1 MTTFFVGIGLL
12 TLVALALV
20 VPPLLGWRRGGGS
33 AATASPVLVYADQL
47 AELDADLAAGTLSR
61 EQYDAARQEIERRVL
76 VEAAPTEAAERAPSA
91 KPARLLAAL
100 AGLAIPVAALLIY
113 VLIGTPIAML
123 PEAREG
129 AGQPQFTQEQ
139 IESMVTKL
147 AERLEKQPDDL
158 EGWVMLGR
166 SYTVL
171 GRFEDSAKA
180 YRRAAGLAPND
191 AQVLADFADALGMA
205 QGRKLTGEPEA
216 LIARAVKADP
226 DNVKALALA
235 GTVAFERGDYA
246 AAIGHWER
254 LLPKIPEG
262 SPLRDSMQQGLEAAR
277 QRVAGGG
284 AAPTAPVAKASVNAF
299 VEGRVTLAAPAGQTP
314 APEDPVFVIARAVE
328 GPRIPVAVVKRQVKD
343 LPFDFR
349 LDDTTAMDPSRTLS
363 SVGKV
368 VVVARVARSQS
379 PIPQAGDLESETR
392 PVEVGGRPIELK
404 IDRAWSGSA
413 AK

>member
-1 MTTFFVGIGLL
+1 VTTFFVGIGLL
-12 TLVALALV
+12 TLVAIALV
-20 VPPLLGWRRGGGS
+20 VPPLLGWKRGSRSG
-33 AATASPVLVYADQL
+33 AAASPVLVYADQL

-76 VEAAPTEAAERAPSA
+76 VEAAPTGEAERAPSA

-129 AGQPQFTQEQ
+129 TGQPQFTQEQ
-139 IESMVTKL
+139 IEGMVAKL

-235 GTVAFERGDYA
+235 GTVAFERGDYP

-277 QRVAGGG
+277 ARLAGGG
-284 AAPTAPVAKASVNAF
+284 AAPAAPVAKASASAV
-299 VEGRVTLAAPAGQTP
+299 VEGRVTLTAPAGE
-314 APEDPVFVIARAVE
+314 APRPDDPVFVIARAAD
-328 GPRIPVAVVKRQVKD
+328 GPRVPVAVIKRQVKD

-392 PVEVGGRPIELK
+392 PADVGGRPIQLT
-404 IDRAWSGSA
+404 IDRAWSGAA